1 MFCLEMTRFVKFMY
15 LVIARY
21 IEGVVILLKIQV
33 NFYLYILTSIFII
46 FDNMIL
52 RLIYI
57 SVKIQQ
63 IFGD

>member
-15 LVIARY
+15 LVIVRY